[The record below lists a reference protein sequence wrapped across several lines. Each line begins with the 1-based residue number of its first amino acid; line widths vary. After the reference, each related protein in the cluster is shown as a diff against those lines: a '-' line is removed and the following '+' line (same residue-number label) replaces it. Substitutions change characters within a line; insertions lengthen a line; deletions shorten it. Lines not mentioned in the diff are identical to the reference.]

1 MKRRE
6 FILVL
11 GGVAASLPFAAQAQQ
26 QAVVIGL
33 IHSGSA
39 DDQASL
45 VAAIRQGLKE
55 AGIPE

>member
-6 FILVL
+6 FIAGL
-11 GGVAASLPFAAQAQQ
+11 GAAAASFPLAAQAQQ

-45 VAAIRQGLKE
+45 VAATRRGLKE

>member
-6 FILVL
+6 FMAMVC
-11 GGVAASLPFAAQAQQ
+11 GAAASLPLATQAQQ

-45 VAAIRQGLKE
+45 VAATRRGLKE

>member
-6 FILVL
+6 FVAGL
-11 GGVAASLPFAAQAQQ
+11 GAAAASLPLAAHAQQ

-39 DDQASL
+39 DDQANL
-45 VAAIRQGLKE
+45 VAVARQGLKE

>member
-6 FILVL
+6 FVAGL
-11 GGVAASLPFAAQAQQ
+11 GAAAASLPFTAQAQQ

-45 VAAIRQGLKE
+45 VAATRRGLKE

>member
-6 FILVL
+6 FTAGL
-11 GGVAASLPFAAQAQQ
+11 GAAAASLPLATQAQQ

-33 IHSGSA
+33 LHSGSA

-45 VAAIRQGLKE
+45 VTAIRQGLKE